1 MARATLALLLVLAAL
16 LAPLALAATGI
27 HPPRWTL
34 LGSRRALAEAQ
45 PSADPQPAADEDAPA
60 LFSLTMAERLELVD
74 LSEHTELLSAPR
86 SAGTGAGTGA
96 ALRLDVDAA
105 LAAGYSQR
113 SVMFLAEWYEQ
124 QAATPT
130 AAATPAT
137 DPMVPRSLPS
147 VAVRAVLKA
156 VAKNWSKI
164 VGVVERVIGRAAAAK
179 YFNLAKFQG
188 ALEAALA
195 ASDAIDAALTTAVSF
210 LLPSFLQWAVTP
222 LVWALRTFV
231 IPL

>member
-16 LAPLALAATGI
+16 LAPSALAATGI
-27 HPPRWTL
+27 NPPRRIL

-45 PSADPQPAADEDAPA
+45 PAADPQPAADEDAPA

-86 SAGTGAGTGA
+86 SAGTGA
-96 ALRLDVDAA
+96 ALRLDVEAA

-113 SVMFLAEWYEQ
+113 SVDFLAEWYEQ
-124 QAATPT
+124 QAAP
-130 AAATPAT
+130 AAAPTPAAGA
-137 DPMVPRSLPS
+137 MAPRSLPS

-188 ALEAALA
+188 ALESALA

-231 IPL
+231 IPV